1 MSLAEAQIA
10 QSQPPRR
17 GAVIALTVDST
28 ARAYDL
34 TGLALGGKTPEGAG
48 TASMDVVLWMQA
60 ETNDVFFHFHS
71 ASATDL
77 NDATVIAV
85 GASLAFNAAYGA
97 CLEAGA
103 SPIKVRINRAIDKFL
118 VVKAAST
125 SGTLRFWACSD
136 ST

>member
-28 ARAYDL
+28 ARAYDI
-34 TGLALGGKTPEGAG
+34 TGLALGGKTPDG
-48 TASMDVVLWMQA
+48 TAPSEVTLWMQA
-60 ETNDVFFHFHS
+60 DTNDVFFHFHS
-71 ASATDL
+71 SSATDL
-77 NDATVIAV
+77 ANGTTIAAG
-85 GASLAFNAAYGA
+85 GAIAFAAAYGA
-97 CLEAGA
+97 VLEAGER
-103 SPIKVRINRAIDKFL
+103 PIKVRINRALDKFL